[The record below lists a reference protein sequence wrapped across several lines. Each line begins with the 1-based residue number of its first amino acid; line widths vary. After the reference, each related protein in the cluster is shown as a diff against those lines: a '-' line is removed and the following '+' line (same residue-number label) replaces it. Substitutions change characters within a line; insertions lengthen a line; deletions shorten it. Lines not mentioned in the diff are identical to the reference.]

1 MTGKQNTRDVAS
13 LDRKTMDRR
22 LSVLSLYAMDST
34 AGDGNKSPAPDGGWG
49 WVIVSAAFV
58 MNVIGRYEYEQGL
71 SKDQTPVYENVAG
84 RLRQKW

>member
-1 MTGKQNTRDVAS
+1 MSGKQNARDESS
-13 LDRKTMDRR
+13 LERKTIDRR
-22 LSVLSLYAMDST
+22 LSIYAMDGT
-34 AGDGNKSPAPDGGWG
+34 AGGGNASRAPDGGWG